1 MCGIVGYVGPN
12 LAVPILYKGIERVAY
27 RGYDSAG
34 IALHNESSIFV
45 IKQKGKVE
53 PFGERLRVDGLFENK
68 SNCGI
73 AHTRWATH
81 GEPSDINAHPHLS
94 CRQKVAVVHNGVI
107 ENFHDLKKLLIS
119 RDHVFVSDTDTEVL
133 AHLISEYANGDPLE
147 AVRTALLEVEGTY
160 GIAVIFDDHPG
171 KIVFAKKGSPVMVG
185 INDDKREYIIASDTV
200 SLVDHVE
207 KQIIIEDGQIGIIS
221 IENGCQIFD
230 FEKIP
235 VSPKIETIKMKLE
248 EIRKS
253 GFDHYMLKEICEQPR
268 CLINTIGGRLSG
280 GDVVLGGLFDHR
292 DLLINLQAHF
302 FVAAGTSFYAGMI
315 GEILF
320 QEVARVFAQS
330 KNASELANQRLPLFP
345 DKSAIWSITQSG
357 ETADLISAMNRAE
370 EMGLPMFGIP
380 NTVGSTIA
388 RKAGKGVYINAGP
401 EIGVASTKAFTS
413 QVMVLNLLALYMRQ
427 LKQVPHEPWIDR
439 YVKDIKRIPDQIDS
453 IINQRKTIHEIA
465 KKYAHFRN
473 FFYLGRGINY
483 PVALEGALKLKE
495 ISYIPAEG
503 HATAEMKHGPL
514 ALIDGTFPT
523 VVIVPK
529 KDDYYRK
536 IISNI
541 KEITS
546 RGGPVLA
553 IAIEGDDEIAEH
565 VHHVI
570 YVPSTTYYLM
580 PLLMVVPLQLFA
592 YYIAVELGRDVD
604 QPRNLAKSV
613 TVE

>member
-1 MCGIVGYVGPN
+1 MCGIVGYVGPKR
-12 LAVPILYKGIERVAY
+12 AVPILFQGIKEVAY

-34 IALHNESSIFV
+34 IALHDGSDIV
-45 IKQKGKVE
+45 IVKQMGKVE
-53 PFGERLRVDGLFENK
+53 PFKERLEREKMFEHP
-68 SNCGI
+68 STCGI

-81 GEPSDINAHPHLS
+81 GAPNDINAHPHS
-94 CRQKVAVVHNGVI
+94 SADKKVVVVHNGVI
-107 ENFHDLKKLLIS
+107 ENYLDLKKALKL
-119 RDHVFVSDTDTEVL
+119 DGHVFTSDTDTEVL
-133 AHLISEYANGDPLE
+133 AHLIGEYANGDPLE
-147 AVRTALLEVEGTY
+147 AVRTALLKVEGTY
-160 GIAVIFDDHPG
+160 GIAVMFHDHPG
-171 KIVFAKKGSPVMVG
+171 QVVFAKNGSPVVIG
-185 INDDKREYIIASDTV
+185 INDDEKEYIIASDAV
-200 SLVDHVE
+200 SIVGHVD

-221 IENGCQIFD
+221 MDKGCQIFD
-230 FEKIP
+230 LNKIAI
-235 VSPKIETIKMKLE
+235 SPKVEAITMKVE
-248 EIRKS
+248 EIRK
-253 GFDHYMLKEICEQPR
+253 GNFAHFMLKEICEQPR
-268 CLINTIGGRLSG
+268 CLVNTIGGRLVD
-280 GDVVLGGLFDHR
+280 GDVILGGLFDHR
-292 DLLINLQAHF
+292 ELLAGLQAHF

-345 DKSAIWSITQSG
+345 DKSAIWTITQSG
-357 ETADLISAMNRAE
+357 ETADLISAMNKAE

-413 QVMVLNLLALYMRQ
+413 QVMVLNLLALYMRK
-427 LKQVPHEPWIDR
+427 LRQVPHEPWIDR
-439 YVKDIKRIPDQIDS
+439 YVQDMQRIPEQIAS
-453 IINQRKTIHEIA
+453 IIDQREAIRDIA
-465 KKYAHFRN
+465 KQYAHFKN

-565 VHHVI
+565 VNHVI

-580 PLLMVVPLQLFA
+580 PLLMVIPLQLFA
-592 YYIAVELGRDVD
+592 YYIAVELGRNVD